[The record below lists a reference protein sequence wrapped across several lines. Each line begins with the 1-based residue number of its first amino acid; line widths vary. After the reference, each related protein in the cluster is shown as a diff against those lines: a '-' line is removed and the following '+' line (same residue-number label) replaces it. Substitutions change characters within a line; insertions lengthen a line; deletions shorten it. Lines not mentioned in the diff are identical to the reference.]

1 MEVDQMRRMP
11 FERPTEYYD
20 DKLLPIDEE
29 LCSLLQQRK
38 QVSHKNPGYPKL
50 EDIAKWAEKYD
61 LYEDLLR
68 SIFGVLENEEA
79 FKPQIEPEDFQKYI
93 RILQAVETEECLYTV
108 PFIKQYANAS
118 VVHLNIDK
126 EYDESYERERFH
138 RNSFWH
144 LEIGNRYDC
153 RVTGGGGSQE
163 HTSFDFIV
171 TPRLP
176 EDLSGMTLTFKEYG
190 TPFKKKPTGLEVTF
204 NL

>member
-1 MEVDQMRRMP
+1 MRRMP

-20 DKLLPIDEE
+20 EKLLPIDEE

-38 QVSHKNPGYPKL
+38 QVSHNNPGYPKL
-50 EDIAKWAEKYD
+50 QDIAKWAEKYD
-61 LYEDLLR
+61 VYEDLLR

-79 FKPQIEPEDFQKYI
+79 FKPQIEPEDFQNYI

-118 VVHLNIDK
+118 VVHLNIDR
-126 EYDESYERERFH
+126 EYDENLERERFH

-144 LEIGNRYDC
+144 LEIGDSYDC
-153 RVTGGGGSQE
+153 RVTGGGGSRE

-171 TPRLP
+171 TPR
-176 EDLSGMTLTFKEYG
+176 FKEYG